1 MRTELKMLTKAPPE
15 KFQEV
20 ISEFPNEEGKKAS
33 GDFYKY
39 RASSSWNVNYYTVW
53 MPKRSMNTCVNI
65 CQETLQLNEE
75 RIPNDYSFQELKLKV
90 SLELKRF
97 VLAKQPQQKWLQSF
111 GEGPSGS
118 LLAPVTVAWQAHSSN
133 DNKTALFPHEIGT

>member
-1 MRTELKMLTKAPPE
+1 MRTELKKLTKAPPE

-53 MPKRSMNTCVNI
+53 MPKRSMNMCVNI
-65 CQETLQLNEE
+65 CQETLQLNAE

-118 LLAPVTVAWQAHSSN
+118 LLAPLAVAW
-133 DNKTALFPHEIGT
+133 